1 MKCINNT
8 HWCTYVSPPSPYMKR
23 WLRQQSAI
31 YYVHNYENTVISGIF
46 YCHLKIKQ
54 KEIYGKTVSK
64 TYTLLSIRKILRSS
78 IPKNRQFRTRK
89 QQSFHFQ
96 KSHRHFVT
104 ENLQKPSLYWTVH
117 QRTITKRKFEIK
129 ICLIYIFFL
138 PKIGNTVFDLGKN
151 FFFLF
156 LFIFSNKKFEVCLAP
171 CRMLKKRF

>member
-1 MKCINNT
+1 M
-8 HWCTYVSPPSPYMKR
+8 YVCVPTLTVYETMIASTVRYI
-23 WLRQQSAI
+23 L
-31 YYVHNYENTVISGIF
+31 HNYENTVISGIF

-96 KSHRHFVT
+96 KSHRHFVA
-104 ENLQKPSLYWTVH
+104 ENLQKPSFYWTVH